1 MKREHWLVVMAA
13 AIGILIWVV
22 VSTVAS
28 KSEAWDSPLYF
39 VVGIP
44 LLCVVAGVLALIEPN
59 HPWKWVVVPLGAQAV
74 WMFMTQ
80 GFGNLAPLGVLFFG
94 LLAIPLFIA
103 ARIGAF
109 FGTRRAKPASKPCS
123 LKF

>member
-1 MKREHWLVVMAA
+1 MKREHWLVVIAA
-13 AIGILIWVV
+13 AIGILVWVA

-39 VVGIP
+39 VVGMP
-44 LLCVVAGVLALIEPN
+44 LLCVVAGVFALIEPN
-59 HPWKWVVVPLGAQAV
+59 HPLKWAVVPLAAQAA

-94 LLAIPLFIA
+94 VLAIPLFIA

-109 FGTRRAKPASKPCS
+109 LGKRRAKPTS
-123 LKF
+123 L

>member
-1 MKREHWLVVMAA
+1 MKREHWLVVIAA
-13 AIGILIWVV
+13 VIGILVWVV
-22 VSTVAS
+22 VSAAAS

-59 HPWKWVVVPLGAQAV
+59 HPWKWAVVPLAAQAA

-80 GFGNLAPLGVLFFG
+80 GVGNLAPLGAVFFG
-94 LLAIPLFIA
+94 VLAIPLFIA

-109 FGTRRAKPASKPCS
+109 FGKRRAKPTSP
-123 LKF
+123 